1 MDQSRYETMMP
12 LAIILSV
19 FCQALSGFA
28 SDSTTITS
36 NQNRVLVEDK
46 PLTKTAAQ
54 AKSLRLITGHT
65 AATLPKGN
73 LEIAIQH
80 RFGELNSGAYN
91 LFGLDNFNSMR
102 IGVDAGITDRLTIGG
117 GRSSNRKTY
126 NAYAK
131 YRLLGLPEGNFNI
144 TYVSDMAIDARL
156 RADWNVESLRNVHRL
171 FYTHQLIA
179 SWQITD
185 NWVVAIAPTLV
196 HANLVSQS
204 NISNDMPILAWY
216 VRKQIISKLALTAE
230 GSALIQSLNTVKPK
244 SNPTLGFGFEYF
256 TPRHV
261 FQINVTN
268 SRALNEAYFLTDNP
282 KSTQIGDFC
291 LGFNLIRRW

>member
-1 MDQSRYETMMP
+1 MMP
-12 LAIILSV
+12 IGIILGV
-19 FCQALSGFA
+19 FCSMVSGSA
-28 SDSTTITS
+28 TDSATIAN
-36 NQNRVLVEDK
+36 NQNLVQVTDK
-46 PLTKTAAQ
+46 PLTQTAAQ

-65 AATLPKGN
+65 AATLPKGS
-73 LEIAIQH
+73 LEFAIQH

-102 IGVDAGITDRLTIGG
+102 IGVDVGITDRLTIGG

-131 YRLLGLPEGNFNI
+131 YRLFGLPEGKWNL
-144 TYVSDMAIDARL
+144 TYVSDIAMDARL
-156 RADWNVESLRNVHRL
+156 RSDWNLESLRNIHRI

-185 NWVVAIAPTLV
+185 NWLVAIVPTLV
-196 HANLVSQS
+196 HANLVSQT
-204 NISNDMPILAWY
+204 NVSNDMPVLAWY

-230 GSALIQSLNTVKPK
+230 GSTLIQSLNTVTPK

-268 SRALNEAYFLTDNP
+268 SRALNEPYFLTDNP
-282 KSTQIGDFC
+282 RSTQMGNFC

>member
-1 MDQSRYETMMP
+1 MMP
-12 LAIILSV
+12 LGIILSV
-19 FCQALSGFA
+19 FCSAASSSVPDSTIALS
-28 SDSTTITS
+28 
-36 NQNRVLVEDK
+36 NQKIRDVKEK
-46 PLTKTAAQ
+46 PLTQMAAQ
-54 AKSLRLITGHT
+54 SKSLRLITGHT
-65 AATLPKGN
+65 AATLPKGS

-80 RFGELNSGAYN
+80 RFGEISSGAYN

-102 IGVDAGITDRLTIGG
+102 IGADVGITDRLTMGG

-131 YRLLGLPEGNFNI
+131 YRLIGLPEGKLNL

-156 RADWNVESLRNVHRL
+156 RSDWNEASLRNIHRV

-179 SWQITD
+179 SWQIMD

-196 HANLVSQS
+196 HANLVSQA
-204 NISNDMPILAWY
+204 NVSNDMPVLAWY
-216 VRKQIISKLALTAE
+216 VRKQIISKMALTAE
-230 GSALIQSLNTVKPK
+230 GSTLIESLNTVTPKP
-244 SNPTLGFGFEYF
+244 NPTLGFGFEYF

-282 KSTQIGDFC
+282 KSTRMRDFC

>member
-1 MDQSRYETMMP
+1 MMSFGLLLSIFCSAASGP
-12 LAIILSV
+12 YTDTAI
-19 FCQALSGFA
+19 AA
-28 SDSTTITS
+28 S
-36 NQNRVLVEDK
+36 NQKVRHVNEK
-46 PLTKTAAQ
+46 PLTQMSAQ

-65 AATLPKGN
+65 AATLPKGT

-102 IGVDAGITDRLTIGG
+102 IGADVGITDRLTMGG

-131 YRLLGLPEGNFNI
+131 YRIIGLPEGKFNI
-144 TYVSDMAIDARL
+144 TYVADMALDARL
-156 RADWNVESLRNVHRL
+156 RSDWNEESLQNIHRI
-171 FYTHQLIA
+171 FYTHQLVA

-185 NWVVAIAPTLV
+185 NWVVAILPTIV
-196 HANLVSQS
+196 HANLVSQTS
-204 NISNDMPILAWY
+204 ISNDMPILAWY
-216 VRKQIISKLALTAE
+216 VRKQVIPKMALTAE
-230 GSALIQSLNTVKPK
+230 GSSRLQSLNTVTPK
-244 SNPTLGFGFEYF
+244 TNPTLGFGFEYF

-282 KSTQIGDFC
+282 KSTRMRDFC

>member
-1 MDQSRYETMMP
+1 MMSFGLLLSIFCSAASGP
-12 LAIILSV
+12 NTDTAI
-19 FCQALSGFA
+19 AA
-28 SDSTTITS
+28 S
-36 NQNRVLVEDK
+36 NQKVRRVNEK
-46 PLTKTAAQ
+46 PLTQMSAQ

-65 AATLPKGN
+65 AATLPKGT

-102 IGVDAGITDRLTIGG
+102 IGVDVGITDRLTAGG

-131 YRLLGLPEGNFNI
+131 YRIIGLPEGKFNI
-144 TYVSDMAIDARL
+144 TYVADMALDARL
-156 RADWNVESLRNVHRL
+156 RSDWNEESLQNIHRI
-171 FYTHQLIA
+171 FYTHQLVA

-185 NWVVAIAPTLV
+185 NWVVAILPTIV
-196 HANLVSQS
+196 HANLVSQTS
-204 NISNDMPILAWY
+204 ISNDMPILAWY
-216 VRKQIISKLALTAE
+216 VRKQVIPKMALTAE
-230 GSALIQSLNTVKPK
+230 GSSRLQSLNTVAPK
-244 SNPTLGFGFEYF
+244 TNPTLGFGFEYF

-282 KSTQIGDFC
+282 KSTRMGEFC